1 MTMCAPIGRC
11 HVGGLVPLLEPL
23 LLPLVAMVALL
34 PLVPLLVA
42 LGRFLVAMAGRWLVL
57 PLLLLLVAL
66 GLLLLLLVAFRQITR
81 MTFLSS

>member
-11 HVGGLVPLLEPL
+11 HVGGLVPLLGPL
-23 LLPLVAMVALL
+23 LLPLLAMVDLL
-34 PLVPLLVA
+34 PRLAVRLA

-81 MTFLSS
+81 MTFPSS